1 MEKTMEVM
9 TAEQIKEYAA
19 EILKNHLGTRY
30 PKLEVGFMTD
40 TNGKSNNGEYLT
52 VTDNLLMG
60 WRIPVV
66 RLIRKGQDTEKLEQ
80 YLKEQMDSFLVNYAD
95 TQDAYDLF
103 ARAAENIEIAME
115 HLAPYVFDV
124 SKSDELL
131 TGYPYRRIG
140 DIALRCHLS
149 YQGEKNRIHVSVT
162 NEAIQKWGITED
174 ELFAA
179 MFNRCRKN
187 AFLSGTK
194 ETVYVMDREAEHDK
208 KPVNYLNS
216 GNAKM
221 VFGLETEFILGCHGL
236 CDFGAAM
243 IFDPM
248 LMMKVEASF
257 EDDFYILPVCTD
269 NVIVTPVAGRT
280 GKRTIAGFYD
290 DMNRIDGELAG
301 KVRELPKQLMKYQK
315 STGKIVVVPKK

>member
-1 MEKTMEVM
+1 MEKTLEVM
-9 TAEQIKEYAA
+9 TAEQIKEHAV
-19 EILKNHLGTRY
+19 EILKKHLGNNY
-30 PKLEVGFMTD
+30 PQLEVGFVTGTD
-40 TNGKSNNGEYLT
+40 GKSYNEEYLA
-52 VTDNLLMG
+52 VTDNHVMG

-66 RLIRKGQDTEKLEQ
+66 HLIRKGQNPEKLEQ
-80 YLKEQMDSFLVNYAD
+80 YLKEQMENFLVNYAN
-95 TQDAYDLF
+95 TQEAYDLF

-124 SKSDELL
+124 SKSEELL
-131 TGYPYRRIG
+131 TGHPYRRIG

-149 YQGEKNRIHVSVT
+149 YQGKKNTIHVSVT
-162 NEAIQKWGITED
+162 TEAIQKWGITED

-187 AFLSGTK
+187 AYLSGTK
-194 ETVYVMDREAEHDK
+194 ETVYVMDKEAGHDK
-208 KPVNYLNS
+208 KPVNYLNT

-221 VFGLETEFILGCHGL
+221 VFGLETEFILGCHEL
-236 CDFGAAM
+236 CNFGAAM

-248 LMMKVEASF
+248 LMMKVEAAF